1 MSNTDLHVQCNV
13 VEVDHQ
19 NDDIK
24 DDYEY
29 IFLSDGSNTQLDDF
43 LETWREEIYRKHR
56 ILRLNDD
63 CFFKIFSYLPAN
75 DLCAI
80 SETCRDF
87 QRLSRYYVEG
97 HSKRFHLERASFYNK
112 WSKIRLNDAKRFIR
126 NFGQNLKILSL
137 KNDEFESDA
146 NPMRLLPLLDRYC
159 TQLQDFVIDVSH
171 LNPMTIIQSEQLNAN
186 LQRLSIGAYMIPSDT
201 NIFGP
206 LNIDAIL
213 THFTALKHL
222 EVNHLRW
229 TVGEGAYIAKRYEA
243 LESLSLQ
250 SFILPPV
257 DTLTAFLSE
266 NRQLKRVK
274 FSCCFF
280 NKCTYPLT
288 LPTIPNL
295 ESFTLLSD
303 NNFHV
308 SHDDIGGMQIHQL
321 RLSDI
326 TGDIPALKK
335 LRIDLKNFQK
345 SNLNP
350 LLDRLAVHNTI
361 EKICIERTHE
371 FPDEMEKHLCA
382 LTSLKILRFTW
393 VKGFTNE
400 IAKKLACGL
409 PNLPYVEFH
418 YCDVTFSM
426 IEYFLEFSHG
436 VHTICLF
443 MHVLHKKRSPFTK
456 AVLLSMINARRRNR
470 HRNVVLTL
478 ILNDKVI
485 SEAKRNEEGVL
496 KLLLDCADVIRVL
509 PSRTINIL
517 K

>member
-1 MSNTDLHVQCNV
+1 MSNGDQQVHDDVM
-13 VEVDHQ
+13 EVDHQ
-19 NDDIK
+19 K
-24 DDYEY
+24 DDHEY
-29 IFLSDGSNTQLDDF
+29 KFLSDGSNSQLADF

-63 CFFKIFSYLPAN
+63 CFFKIFSYLRAN
-75 DLCAI
+75 DLRVL

-87 QRLSRYYVEG
+87 QRLSRCYVEG
-97 HSKRFHLERASFYNK
+97 HSRRFRLQRENFYNDG
-112 WSKIRLNDAKRFIR
+112 SNISLDDAKLFIR
-126 NFGQNLKILSL
+126 NFGQYLKKLSL
-137 KNDEFESDA
+137 KIDDFLIAEK
-146 NPMRLLPLLDRYC
+146 PIGLLPHIDRYC
-159 TQLQDFVIDVSH
+159 TQLQDLVIDVTSSD
-171 LNPMTIIQSEQLNAN
+171 PMTIIQCEQLNAN
-186 LQRLSIGAYMIPSDT
+186 LQRLAIGAHMRQCDS
-201 NIFGP
+201 IFGP
-206 LNIDAIL
+206 INVDEIL
-213 THFTALKHL
+213 THFASLKHL
-222 EVNHLRW
+222 EVNRLRW
-229 TVGEGAYIAKRYEA
+229 IVGEGAYIAKRYEA

-266 NRQLKRVK
+266 NQQLKRVK
-274 FSCCFF
+274 LSCCLFYKF
-280 NKCTYPLT
+280 TSHVTLT
-288 LPTIPNL
+288 LPNL
-295 ESFTLLSD
+295 ESFWLRFRD
-303 NNFHV
+303 YKYRV
-308 SHDDIGGMQIHQL
+308 SGDDIEGMQIHQL
-321 RLSDI
+321 HLSDI

-335 LRIDLKNFQK
+335 LRIDMNIFQK

-361 EKICIERTHE
+361 EKIGIANTDE

-443 MHVLHKKRSPFTK
+443 IHVPKKERSPLTK
-456 AVLLSMINARRRNR
+456 AVLLSMMNARRRNK
-470 HRNVVLTL
+470 HSNVVLTL
-478 ILNDKVI
+478 ILNDNVI
-485 SEAKRNEEGVL
+485 SKARMRCDDGVCE
-496 KLLLDCADVIRVL
+496 LLLDCTDIIKVL
-509 PSRTINIL
+509 PSSMINTL
-517 K
+517 RY